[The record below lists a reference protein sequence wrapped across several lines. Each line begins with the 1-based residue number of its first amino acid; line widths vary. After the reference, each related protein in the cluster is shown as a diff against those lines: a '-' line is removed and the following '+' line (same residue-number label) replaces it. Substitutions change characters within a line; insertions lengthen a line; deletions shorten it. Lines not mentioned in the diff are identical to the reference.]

1 MWQTLKSDFTE
12 FIRSAGEEGGTASK
26 CLKAA
31 DNQVFIIKKITLL
44 I

>member
-31 DNQVFIIKKITLL
+31 DQVFIIKKITLL